1 MTDRLRRAIGIAMLG
16 SLAARPAWAAGKYGP
31 GASDQEIVLGQT
43 QPYSGGASSYGT
55 IGRAELAYF
64 DMVNAAGGVNGRK
77 VRLISLDDAYSPP
90 KTVEHVRRLV
100 EQDEV
105 MAIFGLLGTSGN
117 SAVARY
123 LNGKKV
129 PQLLISSG
137 ASKWLDT
144 KTYPMTVTAL
154 PTYDTEA
161 AIYARYVL
169 KQNPNAKIGVLYQN
183 DDLGRDYLQGLHRA
197 LGEAGKKNLAA
208 EVSYEVTDA
217 TVSTQIIQLR
227 AAGAD
232 VLILAAVPKFAAQA
246 IKNMGESG
254 WKPLLVLTNVANS
267 VGTVILPAGPQ
278 YAVGAISAAYM
289 KDPKDPT
296 WAKDEG
302 MLRWQAFM
310 DKWYPAGD
318 KADVFNVT
326 GYYIASFMHRLLQA
340 CGDELTRENLLRVAE
355 SVKGWQFD
363 TLVPGITINTS
374 PTDHGTIE
382 QMQLMRFDGTRW
394 NLFGGLVEG

>member
-1 MTDRLRRAIGIAMLG
+1 MTDRLRRAISIAMLG
-16 SLAARPAWAAGKYGP
+16 TLATRPAWAAGKYGP
-31 GASDQEIVLGQT
+31 GASDSEIVLGQT

-55 IGRAELAYF
+55 IGRAESAYF
-64 DMVNAAGGVNGRK
+64 NMVNAAGGINGRK

-90 KTVEHVRRLV
+90 KTVEQVRRLV

-105 MAIFGLLGTSGN
+105 MAIFGLLGTAGN

-123 LNGKKV
+123 LTGKKV

-161 AIYARYVL
+161 AIYAKHVL

-183 DDLGRDYLQGLHRA
+183 DDLGRDYLHGLHRA

-217 TVSTQIIQLR
+217 TVSTQIIQLK

-232 VLILAAVPKFAAQA
+232 VLIVAAVPKFAAQA
-246 IKNMGESG
+246 VKSMGESG

-310 DKWYPAGD
+310 DKWYASGD
-318 KADVFNVT
+318 KSDVFNVT
-326 GYYIASFMHRLLQA
+326 GYYIAGFMHRLLQT
-340 CGDELTRENLLRVAE
+340 CGDDLTRENLMRVAE
-355 SVKGWQFD
+355 NVKGWQFD

-374 PTDHGTIE
+374 ATDHGTVE